1 MNLNQAELAELNT
14 LLKST
19 NLDLPSFRREVRSCG
34 TNFEWLQKNL
44 TKRNQNASP
53 RLKQLLNIKAPK
65 PVVLE
70 TEVEGG

>member
-1 MNLNQAELAELNT
+1 VNLNQAQLAELNT

-34 TNFEWLQKNL
+34 TNYEWLQKNL
-44 TKRNQNASP
+44 TKRNQNASA
-53 RLKQLLNIKAPK
+53 RLKELLGIKPAK
-65 PVVLE
+65 VAA